1 MCVEFLHLE
10 RCLFCPVMICVA
22 LLSCSCREFH
32 HRPEKKSLCHKSKG
46 WWSTN
51 HVRDANCNH
60 TRVAVNERHLIMN
73 MKRLWAAQPAHTP
86 KSVWKYLKWL
96 KDRLWQM
103 RHIQLLYAWAQLRL
117 WRRESRKT
125 STRSADA
132 DTKGEEGN
140 LHQNCA
146 A

>member
-1 MCVEFLHLE
+1 
-10 RCLFCPVMICVA
+10 
-22 LLSCSCREFH
+22 
-32 HRPEKKSLCHKSKG
+32 
-46 WWSTN
+46 
-51 HVRDANCNH
+51 
-60 TRVAVNERHLIMN
+60 
-73 MKRLWAAQPAHTP
+73 
-86 KSVWKYLKWL
+86 
-96 KDRLWQM
+96 M

-140 LHQNCA
+140 LRQNCA